1 MSQPPEDRTAHEVP
15 TCYRHPDRETWIR
28 CQRCDRPICPD
39 CMNDA
44 SVGFQCASCVKEG
57 HRDTRQLQGRF
68 GGKRVANPTMTSM
81 VLIGINVVVWLAI
94 NATGRYSSTLLEWLQ
109 LSPAGRCV
117 STGTTDGWY
126 PGVNEAI
133 CSGINGGD
141 GAWRTGFFDGAWW
154 QPLTSAFTHVEV
166 WHLGMNML
174 VLWFLGPQIEAALGR
189 TRFLAVYLL
198 AALGGSVGVLWWSS
212 AYGSTVGASG
222 AIWGL
227 LGALLVLAL
236 KARRDTGQDN
246 GAVRSVLTWIGIN
259 VVFSFAVG
267 GISWQAHFGGLI
279 AGIVATAA
287 VVLAPRQH
295 RTALQWG
302 TLGVMA
308 VVLVGLMALRVVVG

>member
-1 MSQPPEDRTAHEVP
+1 MSHPAEDQTAHGAP

-44 SVGFQCASCVKEG
+44 AVGFQCASCVKEG

-68 GGKRVANPTMTSM
+68 GGARAANPAATSM
-81 VLIGINVVVWLAI
+81 VLIGINVAVWLAI
-94 NATGRYSSTLLEWLQ
+94 NLTGRAGSSLLGWLQ
-109 LSPAGRCV
+109 LAPQGRCV
-117 STGTTDGWY
+117 SASTPDGWY
-126 PGVNEAI
+126 PGVGEVI
-133 CSGINGGD
+133 CPAVNGSD
-141 GAWRTGFFDGAWW
+141 GVWREGFLTGAWW
-154 QPLTSAFTHVEV
+154 QPLTSAFTHLEV
-166 WHLGMNML
+166 WHLAMNML

-198 AALGGSVGVLWWSS
+198 AALGGSVAVLWWSP

-236 KARRDTGQDN
+236 KVRRDTGTDN

-287 VVLAPRQH
+287 IVLAPREN
-295 RTALQWG
+295 RSAIQWI
-302 TLGVMA
+302 TLGIMTVA
-308 VVLVGLMALRVVVG
+308 IAGLLALRVVVG